1 MKRFLTFLFAAS
13 ALLAGGCSDSDTDDP
28 APPEAPAPVIK
39 LPEAVAASP
48 LSVSPEGGTSWFEY
62 EVENPVE
69 GEAIAASTTDAWV
82 HSFDYS
88 VSGRIGFSFDP
99 SEGEVRIANVA
110 LTYKGAEKKVVTLLQ
125 PVPETPEL
133 TFDIRVSGIDGS
145 SAVVAWT
152 PSDDTA
158 SYVPMVVEKSL
169 FDSYATEADY
179 IRSDIEYI
187 QGQADLA
194 GKTFAEMLD
203 MFLTTGPTGE
213 QTISGLASD
222 TDYYAY
228 AYGMTAEGV
237 ATSAISKTEFRTG
250 PFSCEFAI
258 AHEETEST
266 CDVEVT
272 PSNTGCFY
280 YFDLAA
286 KADFDTWGTD
296 AEIVASVVADLKETA
311 AYYQASG
318 YDLDWTDF
326 LSIGPDGYEFTKLTP
341 DTEYVV
347 YAFALTEEGRP
358 LTGVTRET
366 VRTEAFVP
374 TDDCT
379 FGISFRN
386 VSVTAFDI
394 SVRPSNAATRYYI
407 GVCSKELFDKNTPSS
422 IADAFIEMENGYE
435 IDWAGN
441 EYIWTGDVT
450 VDTDAD
456 LAMGDLDAGTDYVA
470 VVFGVSTEGVR
481 TTEVASAV
489 QRTSELVPSTMTI
502 GLNVRDVTASGAK
515 FDVTPSNTDEVYFAD
530 VFVYDEYTAYD
541 EGKEAYAEVYMD
553 ILKAYGLFD
562 YSLYSGNRTVDFTD
576 MLEPS
581 TTYVAVAFGYN
592 GGRTTKIFESEPFT
606 TSAAAS
612 GTVAKTVRSRRH
624 GSLGA
629 FRPERRSIEKRLS
642 VDAGSPRGTLAR
654 FSSVADLRELPSQ
667 GLRGEPSDAAGLRLR
682 RF

>member
-88 VSGRIGFSFDP
+88 VSGRIGFAFDP

-125 PVPETPEL
+125 PAPETPEL

-311 AYYQASG
+311 AYYQANG

-326 LSIGPDGYEFTKLTP
+326 LSIGPDGYEFTKLSP

-394 SVRPSNAATRYYI
+394 SVRPSNAATRYY
-407 GVCSKELFDKNTPSS
+407 
-422 IADAFIEMENGYE
+422 
-435 IDWAGN
+435 
-441 EYIWTGDVT
+441 
-450 VDTDAD
+450 
-456 LAMGDLDAGTDYVA
+456 
-470 VVFGVSTEGVR
+470 FGVSTEGVR

>member
-1 MKRFLTFLFAAS
+1 M
-13 ALLAGGCSDSDTDDP
+13 
-28 APPEAPAPVIK
+28 
-39 LPEAVAASP
+39 
-48 LSVSPEGGTSWFEY
+48 
-62 EVENPVE
+62 N
-69 GEAIAASTTDAWV
+69 
-82 HSFDYS
+82 
-88 VSGRIGFSFDP
+88 
-99 SEGEVRIANVA
+99 
-110 LTYKGAEKKVVTLLQ
+110 
-125 PVPETPEL
+125 
-133 TFDIRVSGIDGS
+133 S
-145 SAVVAWT
+145 S
-152 PSDDTA
+152 
-158 SYVPMVVEKSL
+158 
-169 FDSYATEADY
+169 DY

-326 LSIGPDGYEFTKLTP
+326 LSIGPDGYEFTKLSP

>member
-1 MKRFLTFLFAAS
+1 M
-13 ALLAGGCSDSDTDDP
+13 
-28 APPEAPAPVIK
+28 
-39 LPEAVAASP
+39 
-48 LSVSPEGGTSWFEY
+48 
-62 EVENPVE
+62 
-69 GEAIAASTTDAWV
+69 
-82 HSFDYS
+82 
-88 VSGRIGFSFDP
+88 
-99 SEGEVRIANVA
+99 
-110 LTYKGAEKKVVTLLQ
+110 
-125 PVPETPEL
+125 
-133 TFDIRVSGIDGS
+133 
-145 SAVVAWT
+145 
-152 PSDDTA
+152 
-158 SYVPMVVEKSL
+158 
-169 FDSYATEADY
+169 
-179 IRSDIEYI
+179 
-187 QGQADLA
+187 
-194 GKTFAEMLD
+194 
-203 MFLTTGPTGE
+203 
-213 QTISGLASD
+213 
-222 TDYYAY
+222 
-228 AYGMTAEGV
+228 
-237 ATSAISKTEFRTG
+237 
-250 PFSCEFAI
+250 
-258 AHEETEST
+258 
-266 CDVEVT
+266 EVT

-311 AYYQASG
+311 AYYQANG

-326 LSIGPDGYEFTKLTP
+326 LSIGPDGYEFTKLSP

-502 GLNVRDVTASGAK
+502 GLNVHDVTASGAK
-515 FDVTPSNTDEVYFAD
+515 FDVTPSNTDEVHFAD

-592 GGRTTKIFESEPFT
+592 GGRTTKIFGVGTFHHLRSGFGYGSENRAQPPSRF
-606 TSAAAS
+606 ARRLPS
-612 GTVAKTVRSRRH
+612 GTPEHRETVVGRRRFSAWH
-624 GSLGA
+624 
-629 FRPERRSIEKRLS
+629 
-642 VDAGSPRGTLAR
+642 LAR

-667 GLRGEPSDAAGLRLR
+667 GLRGEPSDTAGVASAPFLRVRNPKKGLSLAATTPSSMRQGSFRFAAVCGYFSPFEEIDLAPAPPCRTSKRVRRSRAKYTPPCRRRPAGLLR
-682 RF
+682 RGYGRASPRRAPGSKKFGVARPLRSQHRAQAGSSASRRA

>member
-1 MKRFLTFLFAAS
+1 
-13 ALLAGGCSDSDTDDP
+13 
-28 APPEAPAPVIK
+28 
-39 LPEAVAASP
+39 
-48 LSVSPEGGTSWFEY
+48 
-62 EVENPVE
+62 
-69 GEAIAASTTDAWV
+69 
-82 HSFDYS
+82 
-88 VSGRIGFSFDP
+88 
-99 SEGEVRIANVA
+99 
-110 LTYKGAEKKVVTLLQ
+110 
-125 PVPETPEL
+125 
-133 TFDIRVSGIDGS
+133 
-145 SAVVAWT
+145 
-152 PSDDTA
+152 
-158 SYVPMVVEKSL
+158 
-169 FDSYATEADY
+169 
-179 IRSDIEYI
+179 
-187 QGQADLA
+187 
-194 GKTFAEMLD
+194 
-203 MFLTTGPTGE
+203 
-213 QTISGLASD
+213 
-222 TDYYAY
+222 
-228 AYGMTAEGV
+228 
-237 ATSAISKTEFRTG
+237 
-250 PFSCEFAI
+250 
-258 AHEETEST
+258 
-266 CDVEVT
+266 
-272 PSNTGCFY
+272 
-280 YFDLAA
+280 
-286 KADFDTWGTD
+286 
-296 AEIVASVVADLKETA
+296 
-311 AYYQASG
+311 
-318 YDLDWTDF
+318 
-326 LSIGPDGYEFTKLTP
+326 
-341 DTEYVV
+341 
-347 YAFALTEEGRP
+347 
-358 LTGVTRET
+358 
-366 VRTEAFVP
+366 
-374 TDDCT
+374 
-379 FGISFRN
+379 
-386 VSVTAFDI
+386 VTAFDI

-612 GTVAKTVRSRRH
+612 GTVAKTMRSRRH

-642 VDAGSPRGTLAR
+642 VDAGSPRSTLAR

>member
-88 VSGRIGFSFDP
+88 VSGRIGFAFDP

-125 PVPETPEL
+125 PAPETPEL

-311 AYYQASG
+311 AYYQANG
-318 YDLDWTDF
+318 YDLDWT
-326 LSIGPDGYEFTKLTP
+326 
-341 DTEYVV
+341 
-347 YAFALTEEGRP
+347 
-358 LTGVTRET
+358 
-366 VRTEAFVP
+366 
-374 TDDCT
+374 
-379 FGISFRN
+379 
-386 VSVTAFDI
+386 
-394 SVRPSNAATRYYI
+394 
-407 GVCSKELFDKNTPSS
+407 
-422 IADAFIEMENGYE
+422 
-435 IDWAGN
+435 GN

-450 VDTDAD
+450 VDTDTD

-629 FRPERRSIEKRLS
+629 FRPERRSIEKRLL

-654 FSSVADLRELPSQ
+654 FSSVADLRELPLQ

>member
-13 ALLAGGCSDSDTDDP
+13 ALLTGGCSDSDTDDP

-125 PVPETPEL
+125 PAPETPEL

-237 ATSAISKTEFRTG
+237 AT
-250 PFSCEFAI
+250 
-258 AHEETEST
+258 
-266 CDVEVT
+266 
-272 PSNTGCFY
+272 
-280 YFDLAA
+280 
-286 KADFDTWGTD
+286 
-296 AEIVASVVADLKETA
+296 
-311 AYYQASG
+311 
-318 YDLDWTDF
+318 F
-326 LSIGPDGYEFTKLTP
+326 LSIGPDGYEFTKLSP

>member
-88 VSGRIGFSFDP
+88 VSGRIGFAFDP

-125 PVPETPEL
+125 PAPETPEL

-311 AYYQASG
+311 AYYQANG

-326 LSIGPDGYEFTKLTP
+326 LSIGPDGYEFTKLSP

-407 GVCSKELFDKNTPSS
+407 GVCGKELFDKNTPSS

-450 VDTDAD
+450 VDTDTD

-562 YSLYSGNRTVDFTD
+562 YSL
-576 MLEPS
+576 
-581 TTYVAVAFGYN
+581 
-592 GGRTTKIFESEPFT
+592 
-606 TSAAAS
+606 
-612 GTVAKTVRSRRH
+612 
-624 GSLGA
+624 
-629 FRPERRSIEKRLS
+629 
-642 VDAGSPRGTLAR
+642 
-654 FSSVADLRELPSQ
+654 
-667 GLRGEPSDAAGLRLR
+667 
-682 RF
+682 

>member
-125 PVPETPEL
+125 PAPETPEL

-169 FDSYATEADY
+169 FDSYATEVDY

-187 QGQADLA
+187 QEQADLA

-272 PSNTGCFY
+272 PSNTGC
-280 YFDLAA
+280 
-286 KADFDTWGTD
+286 
-296 AEIVASVVADLKETA
+296 
-311 AYYQASG
+311 
-318 YDLDWTDF
+318 
-326 LSIGPDGYEFTKLTP
+326 
-341 DTEYVV
+341 V
-347 YAFALTEEGRP
+347 Y
-358 LTGVTRET
+358 
-366 VRTEAFVP
+366 
-374 TDDCT
+374 
-379 FGISFRN
+379 
-386 VSVTAFDI
+386 
-394 SVRPSNAATRYYI
+394 
-407 GVCSKELFDKNTPSS
+407 
-422 IADAFIEMENGYE
+422 
-435 IDWAGN
+435 
-441 EYIWTGDVT
+441 
-450 VDTDAD
+450 
-456 LAMGDLDAGTDYVA
+456 
-470 VVFGVSTEGVR
+470 
-481 TTEVASAV
+481 
-489 QRTSELVPSTMTI
+489 
-502 GLNVRDVTASGAK
+502 
-515 FDVTPSNTDEVYFAD
+515 
-530 VFVYDEYTAYD
+530 
-541 EGKEAYAEVYMD
+541 
-553 ILKAYGLFD
+553 
-562 YSLYSGNRTVDFTD
+562 
-576 MLEPS
+576 
-581 TTYVAVAFGYN
+581 
-592 GGRTTKIFESEPFT
+592 
-606 TSAAAS
+606 
-612 GTVAKTVRSRRH
+612 
-624 GSLGA
+624 
-629 FRPERRSIEKRLS
+629 
-642 VDAGSPRGTLAR
+642 
-654 FSSVADLRELPSQ
+654 
-667 GLRGEPSDAAGLRLR
+667 
-682 RF
+682 

>member
-1 MKRFLTFLFAAS
+1 MFGYKLFYAIFACVPDPESGRKPFRSETAGRTADRSFLTVTGRRAFRKAPFYRHTKSILPMKRFLTFLFAAS

-125 PVPETPEL
+125 PAPETPEL

-169 FDSYATEADY
+169 FDSYATEVDY

-326 LSIGPDGYEFTKLTP
+326 LSIGPDGYEFTKLSP

-435 IDWAGN
+435 RIHLDGRRDGRHRRRS
-441 EYIWTGDVT
+441 GD
-450 VDTDAD
+450 
-456 LAMGDLDAGTDYVA
+456 G
-470 VVFGVSTEGVR
+470 R
-481 TTEVASAV
+481 P
-489 QRTSELVPSTMTI
+489 R
-502 GLNVRDVTASGAK
+502 R
-515 FDVTPSNTDEVYFAD
+515 
-530 VFVYDEYTAYD
+530 
-541 EGKEAYAEVYMD
+541 
-553 ILKAYGLFD
+553 
-562 YSLYSGNRTVDFTD
+562 GNRLRGRRLRRQHRGRTHD
-576 MLEPS
+576 
-581 TTYVAVAFGYN
+581 
-592 GGRTTKIFESEPFT
+592 GGRQRG
-606 TSAAAS
+606 AANLRTCS
-612 GTVAKTVRSRRH
+612 
-624 GSLGA
+624 
-629 FRPERRSIEKRLS
+629 FDDDDRPER
-642 VDAGSPRGTLAR
+642 PRRYGFGRQIRRNAVEYR
-654 FSSVADLRELPSQ
+654 R
-667 GLRGEPSDAAGLRLR
+667 GLFRRRLRLR
-682 RF
+682 